1 MQEFLTPSS
10 DVPANLT
17 ESPGLLQ
24 PEGGSMGDA
33 ARAGTLCCLPLRLGA
48 GNREVEIGVCLW
60 WGRGAG
66 ALPGWKN
73 GVGSE
78 KGEGMKETIGN

>member
-17 ESPGLLQ
+17 ESPGLSQ

-33 ARAGTLCCLPLRLGA
+33 ARTGTLCCLPLRLGV
-48 GNREVEIGVCLW
+48 GNWEVEIGVC
-60 WGRGAG
+60 GGAG
-66 ALPGWKN
+66 ARAPCLGGKMEWGRK
-73 GVGSE
+73 G
-78 KGEGMKETIGN
+78 GEGMKETIEK

>member
-17 ESPGLLQ
+17 ESPGLSQ
-24 PEGGSMGDA
+24 PEGEVWGTPRGQGRFA
-33 ARAGTLCCLPLRLGA
+33 ACPCGWVLEIGRLRLEFVG
-48 GNREVEIGVCLW
+48 
-60 WGRGAG
+60 GRGAG

-78 KGEGMKETIGN
+78 KGEGKKETIGK